1 MAYTNKEF
9 YAVKY
14 FGKLIGQTE
23 IDKWLSFASDEIDSL
38 TFGRLIQQFPTIEI
52 HAEKVQKA
60 VCAIAEA
67 LYSINEQKKAMM
79 AQKGDD
85 GKYHG
90 AISSISSGRE
100 SISYSL
106 NNNTSIYARAAA
118 DYDAQTELLHS
129 IAAKYLFNIPD
140 ATGVNLLYAGGD

>member
-1 MAYTNKEF
+1 MAYADKKF
-9 YAVKY
+9 YKAKY
-14 FGKLIGQTE
+14 FGDRIDETE
-23 IDKWLSFASDEIDSL
+23 LEKWLSRASDELDAL
-38 TFGRLIQQFPTIEI
+38 TFGRLIKHFPTLEI

-67 LYSINEQKKAMM
+67 LYNINEQKKAMR

-100 SISYSL
+100 TISYSIS
-106 NNNTSIYARAAA
+106 NNTSVYARAAS
-118 DYDAQTELLHS
+118 DNEEQINLLKS
-129 IAAKYLFNIPD
+129 IAYKYLAGVQD
-140 ATGVNLLYAGGD
+140 DTGVYLIYAGGE